1 MNPFISVVITAYNR
15 REFLKY
21 AVKSVLNQ
29 TLDKGLY
36 EIVVIKNFKD
46 LEIDHLVDSNKGL
59 VIKVKVINAGN
70 EPIGKYFAR
79 GINESEGEVIAF
91 LEDDDI
97 YMPTKLVRIYDV
109 FSNDEKLIYF
119 HHNVATIVKNGK
131 PMGKTGNSLSYRR
144 NTIQGKAHD

>member
-1 MNPFISVVITAYNR
+1 
-15 REFLKY
+15 
-21 AVKSVLNQ
+21 
-29 TLDKGLY
+29 
-36 EIVVIKNFKD
+36 
-46 LEIDHLVDSNKGL
+46 HLVESNKG
-59 VIKVKVINAGN
+59 KVINAGN

-79 GINESEGEVIAF
+79 GINESEGEVIAL

-119 HHNVATIVKNGK
+119 HHNVATIDKNGK